1 MSAREGEKDGFINN
15 EEQGLLD
22 FGHRPAEE

>member
-1 MSAREGEKDGFINN
+1 MFAREGEKDGLINN

-22 FGHRPAEE
+22 FGHRPEEE

>member
-1 MSAREGEKDGFINN
+1 MSAREGEKDGLINN

-22 FGHRPAEE
+22 FEHRPEEE

>member
-1 MSAREGEKDGFINN
+1 MSAREGEKGGLINN

>member
-1 MSAREGEKDGFINN
+1 MSAREGEKGGLINN

-22 FGHRPAEE
+22 FGHRPEEE